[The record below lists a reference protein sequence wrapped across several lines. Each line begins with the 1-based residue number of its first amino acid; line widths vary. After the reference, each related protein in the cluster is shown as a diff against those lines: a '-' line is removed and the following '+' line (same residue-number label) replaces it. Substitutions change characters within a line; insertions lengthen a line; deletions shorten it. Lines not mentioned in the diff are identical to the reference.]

1 MTTFIIANK
10 ETNIKTAT
18 VQLVLV
24 FLLFFKAIT
33 VSTKRAKFQST
44 NTLSKNKVLMIIINS
59 CPSLRRRNVVSDDKK
74 STLVLVSRVLFLC
87 SNALELFLV
96 VAYIIA

>member
-44 NTLSKNKVLMIIINS
+44 NTLSKHKVLI
-59 CPSLRRRNVVSDDKK
+59 
-74 STLVLVSRVLFLC
+74 
-87 SNALELFLV
+87 
-96 VAYIIA
+96 